1 VDLDNRIYLDNAATT
16 PLLPEVK
23 ETMLPYLDGVF
34 GNPSS
39 THYFGREAKSA
50 IEIAR
55 KNIALIL
62 NASPGEI
69 YFTSGGTEANNMALN
84 MAVNHLGIDTLITS
98 PIEHHSVLHSA
109 EALHNKI
116 NLKYVNL
123 GKNGAIDLEYLEK
136 LLQDNPRSLISLMH
150 ANNEIGNLLPIKK
163 VSRLAK
169 KYGAIFHSDAVQ
181 TVGHYRIDL
190 EKLKP
195 LHFLS
200 ASAHKFHGP
209 KGVGFLYIRN
219 GLRLKPF
226 IKGGPQER
234 ELRAGTENV
243 AGITGMAKA
252 LELADQQ
259 YESRIN
265 HISKL
270 KASFIQKLIKS
281 FPGIRINGLG
291 KEHSLYSILNVSF
304 PKHEIGDMLPFSLD
318 VNGIAVSSG
327 SACASGANEIS
338 HVLSAIGNDDGRPT
352 IRFSFGFINTEDELS
367 QTIEVLKKIMP

>member
-1 VDLDNRIYLDNAATT
+1 VDLNKRIYLDNAATT

-23 ETMLPYLDGVF
+23 EAMLPYLDAVY

-39 THYFGREAKSA
+39 THFFGREAKSA
-50 IEIAR
+50 IEMAR
-55 KNIALIL
+55 KNIARIL

-84 MAVNHLGIDTLITS
+84 IAVENLDIDTLIIS
-98 PIEHHSVLHSA
+98 PIEHHSVLHTA
-109 EALHNKI
+109 EALQDKI
-116 NLKYVNL
+116 DLKFVKL
-123 GKNGAIDLEYLEK
+123 KTDGAIDLENLEE
-136 LLQDNPRSLISLMH
+136 LLQHNPKSMISLMH

-163 VSRLAK
+163 VNRLAE
-169 KYGAIFHSDAVQ
+169 KYDAIFHTDAVQ
-181 TVGHYRIDL
+181 TVGHYNMNL
-190 EKLKP
+190 EKLDHVK
-195 LHFLS
+195 FLS

-209 KGVGFLYIRN
+209 KGVGILFIRH
-219 GLRLKPF
+219 GLRLKAF
-226 IKGGPQER
+226 IKGGSQER

-243 AGITGMAKA
+243 AGIAGMAKA
-252 LELADQQ
+252 LEIADEQ

-270 KASFIQKLIKS
+270 KESFSEKLIKS
-281 FPGIRINGLG
+281 FPGIRINGLE
-291 KEHSLYSILNVSF
+291 KEHSLYSVLNVSF

-327 SACASGANEIS
+327 SACASGANEAS

-352 IRFSFGFINTEDELS
+352 IRFSFGVLNREEEL
-367 QTIEVLKKIMP
+367 QRTVEVLMELMN